1 MSLDKIITKPEILK
15 RIKSKNNI
23 NLIKSHISVDEINS
37 NPLIKDIVKKIRKIK
52 LNSLTNLKP
61 HLTPIKDIKN
71 EKVLKLVDN
80 VDSFR
85 EIFYNY
91 NINQKVP
98 KNNEPKVYRGQK
110 NYNFSK
116 LYKYVKEKNNLEQKE
131 MLEEIEG
138 IYKNNNFSLPSID
151 KNLFNGNLLLINE
164 NSIKNSIEYKL
175 SSEKSNKNSLTFL
188 KKMQKNINDQI
199 VGKNNNFSKL
209 GEFNTDIINNDKITN
224 NKPIIKEIK
233 ESIPK
238 SRKYIDSIK
247 ETINDIDDLDYFFDS
262 NNKEYF
268 NYLKKPESIKNSK
281 NSTRVNSSL
290 LDFPNQSNKNIDIY
304 KLKIRNGIKK
314 NNSCPD
320 ISDKNHINFN
330 KINNINDINI
340 YNINY
345 YKEKPNKEKKIVKNN
360 SMDNIN
366 NINKDKTKNLIKIK
380 KLYLNGELKVPLNK
394 KILDL
399 KIQINDKI
407 LPRDKRISINV
418 QKPVTFDKLINLLPQ
433 NNLRA
438 SMPFSKRQN
447 DILNSEKSTLEQLY
461 EKIKIKEDFLESND
475 LIKNYLKNKRY
486 NIEPKI
492 APIDICEHYQN
503 MRDRIFRKDYFKK
516 YIKLK
521 KSSGYDSSSYENI
534 KNEYNNSLN
543 KLNNLAEDVN
553 KVISLSNI

>member
-1 MSLDKIITKPEILK
+1 MSLDKIIIKPEILK
-15 RIKSKNNI
+15 RIKTKNNT
-23 NLIKSHISVDEINS
+23 NLIKSHISEDELNS
-37 NPLIKDIVKKIRKIK
+37 NPLIKAIVKKIRKIK

-61 HLTPIKDIKN
+61 HLTPIKGIKN

-116 LYKYVKEKNNLEQKE
+116 LYKHVKEKNNLGQKE
-131 MLEEIEG
+131 MLEEIEE

-175 SSEKSNKNSLTFL
+175 SSEKSNKNSLVFL

-209 GEFNTDIINNDKITN
+209 GEFNTDIINNEKKAN
-224 NKPIIKEIK
+224 NKPKNKEIK
-233 ESIPK
+233 ENIPQ

-247 ETINDIDDLDYFFDS
+247 ETINDIEDLDYFFDS

-268 NYLKKPESIKNSK
+268 NYLKNPESIKNSK

-304 KLKIRNGIKK
+304 KLKIRNGMKK

-320 ISDKNHINFN
+320 ISGKNHIDFN

-345 YKEKPNKEKKIVKNN
+345 FKAKPNKEKKIAKNN

-366 NINKDKTKNLIKIK
+366 NEKTKNLIKIK

-394 KILDL
+394 KILGL
-399 KIQINDKI
+399 KIQTNDKI
-407 LPRDKRISINV
+407 LPIEKRISINV
-418 QKPVTFDKLINLLPQ
+418 QKPITFDKLINLLPQ

-492 APIDICEHYQN
+492 APIDICDHYQK
-503 MRDRIFRKDYFKK
+503 MRDRIIRNDYFKK

-521 KSSGYDSSSYENI
+521 KISGYDGSSYENI
-534 KNEYNNSLN
+534 KNEYNTSLN

-553 KVISLSNI
+553 KIISLSNI

>member
-1 MSLDKIITKPEILK
+1 MSLDKIISKPEIF
-15 RIKSKNNI
+15 RIKRKNNI

-98 KNNEPKVYRGQK
+98 INNEPKVYRGQK

-116 LYKYVKEKNNLEQKE
+116 LYKYVKERNNLEQKE

-175 SSEKSNKNSLTFL
+175 SSEKSNKHSLAFL

-209 GEFNTDIINNDKITN
+209 GEFNTDIINDGKITN
-224 NKPIIKEIK
+224 NKPKIKEIK

-268 NYLKKPESIKNSK
+268 NYLKNPESIKNSK

-320 ISDKNHINFN
+320 ISGKKHINFN

-345 YKEKPNKEKKIVKNN
+345 YKENPNKEKKIAKNN

-399 KIQINDKI
+399 KIQTNDKI

-461 EKIKIKEDFLESND
+461 EKIRIKEDFLESSD
-475 LIKNYLKNKRY
+475 LIKNYLKNKKY

-492 APIDICEHYQN
+492 TPIDICNHYQK
-503 MRDRIFRKDYFKK
+503 MRDRIFKNDYFKK

-521 KSSGYDSSSYENI
+521 KRSGYDSSSYEKI

>member
-1 MSLDKIITKPEILK
+1 MSLDRIITKPEIF
-15 RIKSKNNI
+15 RIKRKNNI

-98 KNNEPKVYRGQK
+98 INNEPKVYRGQK

-116 LYKYVKEKNNLEQKE
+116 LYKYVKERNNLEQKE

-175 SSEKSNKNSLTFL
+175 SSEKSNKHSLAFL

-209 GEFNTDIINNDKITN
+209 GEFNTDIINDGKITN
-224 NKPIIKEIK
+224 NKPKIKEIK

-268 NYLKKPESIKNSK
+268 NYLKNPESIKNSK

-320 ISDKNHINFN
+320 ISGKKHINFN
-330 KINNINDINI
+330 KISNINDINI

-345 YKEKPNKEKKIVKNN
+345 YKEKPNKEKKIAKNN

-399 KIQINDKI
+399 KIQTNDKI

-461 EKIKIKEDFLESND
+461 EKIRIKEDFLESND
-475 LIKNYLKNKRY
+475 LIKNYLKNKKY

-492 APIDICEHYQN
+492 TPIDICNHYQK
-503 MRDRIFRKDYFKK
+503 MRDRIFKNDYFKK

-521 KSSGYDSSSYENI
+521 KRSGYDSSSYEKI

>member
-1 MSLDKIITKPEILK
+1 MSLDKIIIKPEILK
-15 RIKSKNNI
+15 RIKTKNNT
-23 NLIKSHISVDEINS
+23 NLIKSHISEDELNS
-37 NPLIKDIVKKIRKIK
+37 NPLIKAIVKKIRKIK

-61 HLTPIKDIKN
+61 HLTPIKGIKN

-116 LYKYVKEKNNLEQKE
+116 LYKHVKEKNNLGQKE
-131 MLEEIEG
+131 MLEEIEE

-175 SSEKSNKNSLTFL
+175 SSEKSNKNSLVFL

-209 GEFNTDIINNDKITN
+209 GEFNTDIINNEKKAN
-224 NKPIIKEIK
+224 NKPKNKEIK
-233 ESIPK
+233 ENIPQ

-247 ETINDIDDLDYFFDS
+247 ETINDIEDLDYFFDS

-268 NYLKKPESIKNSK
+268 NYLKNPESIKNSK

-304 KLKIRNGIKK
+304 KLKIRNGMKK

-320 ISDKNHINFN
+320 ISGKNHIDFN

-345 YKEKPNKEKKIVKNN
+345 FKAKPNKEKKIAKNN

-366 NINKDKTKNLIKIK
+366 NEKTKNLIKIK

-394 KILDL
+394 KILGL
-399 KIQINDKI
+399 KIQTNDKI
-407 LPRDKRISINV
+407 LPIEKRISINV
-418 QKPVTFDKLINLLPQ
+418 QKPITFDKLINLLPQ

-461 EKIKIKEDFLESND
+461 EKIRIKEDFLESND

-492 APIDICEHYQN
+492 APIDICDHYQK
-503 MRDRIFRKDYFKK
+503 MRDRIIRNDYFKK

-521 KSSGYDSSSYENI
+521 KISGYDGSSYENI
-534 KNEYNNSLN
+534 KNEYNTSLN

-553 KVISLSNI
+553 KIISLSNI